1 MNCAICGMPVPDVG
15 WLRWHMLANHPLIAR
30 VSTVE
35 TPVELTDHEKALLIA
50 FTHNSPEYIEH
61 YARLQG

>member
-1 MNCAICGMPVPDVG
+1 MNCAICGFPAQDLS
-15 WLRWHMLANHPLIAR
+15 WLTWHMRQAHPLTTR